1 LSVLP
6 LDPTEPACRFA
17 QLPLS
22 PAVLQA
28 VERCG
33 YQQPTPIQ
41 AGCIPHAMAGRDVIG
56 QAQTGTGKTAAF
68 LLPFLST
75 WKPEEAEGGPYALVL
90 APTRELVVQVAD
102 EVAKLAPEPSC
113 RAASIIGGQRMRSQL
128 NALKRGVAIVI
139 GTPGR
144 VLDHLKRGTL
154 SLDKIRYVVLD
165 EADRMLDI
173 GFRPDIERI
182 LKRTPT
188 TRQTMLFSATMPPP
202 VMALAQRYMIE
213 PVHVNMAPEKLT
225 VDKIRQTYLTVDED
239 RKFEA
244 LVRILQRDNPRQ
256 AIIFCE
262 RKRWV
267 EEVYFMLRRVAQRTA
282 CMHGDLSQSLRN
294 RIMRGFREGKI
305 RFLVATDVVG
315 RGIDVKNISHVINY
329 DLPED
334 PENYV
339 HRIGRTGRIGAD
351 GIAIAFVTP
360 EQGELLTQIESYI
373 NREIPPEVIEGFQ
386 GARPRVKATPIEP
399 KPIVPV
405 YGRRVKKYSNRL

>member
-1 LSVLP
+1 MH
-6 LDPTEPACRFA
+6 DEPPNGFDS
-17 QLPLS
+17 LPLS
-22 PAVLQA
+22 SSVLTAVA
-28 VERCG
+28 RCG
-33 YQQPTPIQ
+33 YRTPTPIQ
-41 AGCIPHAMAGRDVIG
+41 ANCIPHAVNGKDVIG

-68 LLPFLST
+68 LLPFFQS
-75 WKPEEAEGGPYALVL
+75 WQPEETIGPFALIM

-102 EVAKLAPEPSC
+102 EAAKLTPHPDC
-113 RAASIIGGQRMRSQL
+113 RAASIIGGQRLKSQMS
-128 NALKRGVAIVI
+128 ALKRGAAIVI

-144 VLDHLKRGTL
+144 VIDHLRRGTL
-154 SLDKIRYVVLD
+154 SLDRVRYVVLD

-182 LKRTPT
+182 LKRVPESH
-188 TRQTMLFSATMPPP
+188 QTMLFSATMPPP
-202 VMALAQRYMIE
+202 VMRLTQRYMID
-213 PVHVNMAPEKLT
+213 PVHVNVAPKVVT
-225 VDKIRQTYLTVDED
+225 VDKIRQTYITVDED
-239 RKFEA
+239 RKFD
-244 LVRILQRDNPRQ
+244 LLLRILERDQPRQ

-262 RKRWV
+262 RKKWV
-267 EEVYFMLRRVAQRTA
+267 EEVYFMLRGAAQRSA

-315 RGIDVKNISHVINY
+315 RGIDVKNLSHVINY

-360 EQGELLTQIESYI
+360 EQGERLTEIETFI
-373 NREIPPEVIEGFQ
+373 NREIRPEHVDGFEA
-386 GARPRVKATPIEP
+386 ARPRVKAPAPEI
-399 KPIVPV
+399 KPTSPV
-405 YGRRVKKYSNRL
+405 YGRRAKKYSNRL

>member
-1 LSVLP
+1 LSALP
-6 LDPTEPACRFA
+6 LDPAETANGFA

-22 PAVLQA
+22 PAVLAA

-33 YQQPTPIQ
+33 YRRPTPIQ
-41 AGCIPHAMAGRDVIG
+41 TGCIPHAIAGRDVIG

-75 WKPEEAEGGPYALVL
+75 WKPEEAEGPYALVL
-90 APTRELVVQVAD
+90 APTRELVVQVAE
-102 EVAKLAPEPSC
+102 EVEKLAPDPSC
-113 RAASIIGGQRMRSQL
+113 RAASIIGGQRMKSQL
-128 NALKRGVAIVI
+128 NALKRGVALVI

-154 SLDKIRYVVLD
+154 SLDKVRYAVLD

-182 LKRTPT
+182 LKRTPAS
-188 TRQTMLFSATMPPP
+188 RQTMLFSATMPPP
-202 VMALAQRYMIE
+202 VMRLTERYMIE
-213 PVHVNMAPEKLT
+213 PVHVNMAPERMT
-225 VDKIRQTYLTVDED
+225 VDKIRQTYLSVDED
-239 RKFEA
+239 RKFDA

-267 EEVYFMLRRVAQRTA
+267 EEVYFMLRRVAQRAA

-360 EQGELLTQIESYI
+360 EQGELLTEIESYI
-373 NREIPPEVIEGFQ
+373 NREIPAEIIEGFQ
-386 GARPRVKATPIEP
+386 GVRPRVKAAPGEP
-399 KPIVPV
+399 KPTVPV
-405 YGRRVKKYSNRL
+405 YGRRTKKYSNRL